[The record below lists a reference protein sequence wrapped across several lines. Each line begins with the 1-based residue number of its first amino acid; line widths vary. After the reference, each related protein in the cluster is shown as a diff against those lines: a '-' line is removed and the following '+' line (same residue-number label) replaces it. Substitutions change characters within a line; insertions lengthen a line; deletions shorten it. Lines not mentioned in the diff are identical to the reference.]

1 MPQLDLNNGF
11 LNIEN
16 KLKATKAFNDLNT
29 QYKNAKKQAGSSFEK
44 RKSDVVQSLDSAK
57 KKFNTI
63 TDNVNN
69 TQKKVK
75 SYQQKVKTQF
85 EQLLDLSKL
94 TSNTNSTRYIKRKLL
109 EAIQIIEPQ
118 ISTILLEDSL
128 KAVGCDQNQKYVGGQ
143 KIYIKLQSIDYLGI
157 LKQDPNDNQ
166 AKPLYEK
173 DDSVN
178 PQVIPYSMN
187 RQLYKR
193 IQSTN
198 DYKTD
203 YSEDYKGASG
213 QGLFNIKFYD
223 NHPTTNESGGWYE
236 ITLANR
242 SNNINSVK
250 EFIVDYYSSIRI
262 FEKQNVMAGIIEA
275 MTGAISINIGNGDY
289 TIDDTSKLFI
299 YTQRI
304 LGLCFDSRSEIDVN
318 GTAKVSEIDGD
329 DQSFYELNEIDLRQI
344 DLRRNNIKRGVVQF
358 ESCDNVDLPVN
369 YLGLNNDLNTI
380 TFVKDEDFVDKADKL
395 TDNIVNDDDKKSF
408 GFDISVDDDVIKNMV
423 KGLVL
428 SLFSPKVILPI
439 FTMYEVLYQN
449 TTQAIDSFTKFMKK
463 FKSYVK
469 SVISKIGGLF
479 VKTLFD
485 IIKKDIVRLIQSVL
499 RDLVK
504 ERARLKYKR
513 IIKLIELL
521 LIVARFVND
530 WRQCK
535 SVIDEL
541 FLLLNLAKGK
551 SFNTGVPLPL
561 LFGSQLLEG
570 SSPTRAYINTIED
583 LQSLG
588 IPTGPMPDGSPN
600 LTILSMFSAIKG
612 VADEQAENGK
622 VEIAIPPLTITPA
635 GITIPLK
642 ASGKSI

>member
-1 MPQLDLNNGF
+1 MPQLDLINGF

-29 QYKNAKKQAGSSFEK
+29 QYKKAKKQAGSSFEQK
-44 RKSDVVQSLDSAK
+44 KSDTTKTLNSIKDK
-57 KKFNTI
+57 TKGY
-63 TDNVNN
+63 
-69 TQKKVK
+69 QK
-75 SYQQKVKTQF
+75 QIKTQF

-94 TSNTNSTRYIKRKLL
+94 TSNTNSSTYIKRKLL
-109 EAIQIIEPQ
+109 EAIRIIEPQ
-118 ISTILLEDSL
+118 ILTILLEDSL

-157 LKQDPNDNQ
+157 LKQDPNDIQ

-173 DDSVN
+173 NDTVN

-203 YSEDYKGASG
+203 YNEDYRGTSG
-213 QGLFNIKFYD
+213 QGLFNIKFYT

-236 ITLANR
+236 ITLTNR
-242 SNNINSVK
+242 ANNINSIN
-250 EFIVDYYSSIRI
+250 EFMVDYYTSIKI

-275 MTGAISINIGNGDY
+275 LTGAISINIGSGDY
-289 TIDDTSKLFI
+289 VIDDTSKLFI
-299 YTQRI
+299 YIQRI
-304 LGLCFDSRSEIDVN
+304 LGLCFDNRSEIDVA

-329 DQSFYELNEIDLRQI
+329 NQSFYELNEVDLRQI
-344 DLRRNNIKRGVVQF
+344 NSRRNNIKRGVVQF
-358 ESCDNVDLPVN
+358 ESCDNVELPVN
-369 YLGLNNDLNTI
+369 YLGLTDDLNTI

-395 TDNIVNDDDKKSF
+395 TDNIVSDENKKNF
-408 GFDISVDDDVIKNMV
+408 GFDISVDDDVIKTMV

-428 SLFSPKVILPI
+428 SIFSPKVLLPI

-449 TTQAIDSFTKFMKK
+449 TTQEIDSFSKFMKK

-469 SVISKIGGLF
+469 SIISKIGGLF
-479 VKTLFD
+479 VKTLFN
-485 IIKKDIVRLIQSVL
+485 IIKKDIVKLMRSVDVELI
-499 RDLVK
+499 K

-513 IIKLIELL
+513 ITALIELL
-521 LIVARFVND
+521 LIVAKFVSD
-530 WRQCK
+530 WRECK
-535 SVIDEL
+535 NVIDEI
-541 FLLLNLAKGK
+541 FKLLNFTRRQIINSGI
-551 SFNTGVPLPL
+551 PLPL
-561 LFGSQLLEG
+561 LFGSQLLNG
-570 SSPTRAYINTIED
+570 SSPTRAYIKTIED

-612 VADEQAENGK
+612 AADEQAENGK
-622 VEIAIPPLTITPA
+622 VEVAIPPLTITPA

>member
-1 MPQLDLNNGF
+1 MPQLDLINGF

-29 QYKNAKKQAGSSFEK
+29 QYKKAKKQAGSSFEQK
-44 RKSDVVQSLDSAK
+44 KSDTTKTLNSIKDK
-57 KKFNTI
+57 TKGY
-63 TDNVNN
+63 
-69 TQKKVK
+69 QK
-75 SYQQKVKTQF
+75 QIKTQF

-94 TSNTNSTRYIKRKLL
+94 TSNTNSSTYIKRKLL
-109 EAIQIIEPQ
+109 EAIRIIEPQ
-118 ISTILLEDSL
+118 ILTILLEDSL

-157 LKQDPNDNQ
+157 LKQDPNDIQ

-173 DDSVN
+173 NDTVN

-187 RQLYKR
+187 HQLYKR

-203 YSEDYKGASG
+203 YNEDYRGTSG
-213 QGLFNIKFYD
+213 QGLFNIKFYT

-236 ITLANR
+236 ITLTNR
-242 SNNINSVK
+242 ANNINSIN
-250 EFIVDYYSSIRI
+250 EFMVDYYTSIKI

-275 MTGAISINIGNGDY
+275 LTGAISINIGSGDY
-289 TIDDTSKLFI
+289 VIDDTSKLFI
-299 YTQRI
+299 YIQRI
-304 LGLCFDSRSEIDVN
+304 LGLCFDNRSEIDVA

-329 DQSFYELNEIDLRQI
+329 DQSFYELNEVDLRQI
-344 DLRRNNIKRGVVQF
+344 NSRRNNIKRGVVQF
-358 ESCDNVDLPVN
+358 ESCDNVELPVN
-369 YLGLNNDLNTI
+369 YLGLTDDLNTI

-395 TDNIVNDDDKKSF
+395 TDNIVSDENKKNF
-408 GFDISVDDDVIKNMV
+408 GFDISVDDDVIKTMV

-428 SLFSPKVILPI
+428 SIFSPKVLLPI

-449 TTQAIDSFTKFMKK
+449 TTQAIDSFSKFMKK

-469 SVISKIGGLF
+469 SIISKIGGLF
-479 VKTLFD
+479 VKTLFN

-504 ERARLKYKR
+504 ERIALKYKR

-521 LIVARFVND
+521 IIVAKFVSD

-535 SVIDEL
+535 SVIDEI
-541 FLLLNLAKGK
+541 FMLLNLAKGK

-612 VADEQAENGK
+612 AADEQAENGK
-622 VEIAIPPLTITPA
+622 VEVAIPPLTITPA

>member
-16 KLKATKAFNDLNT
+16 KLKATKAFSDLNT
-29 QYKNAKKQAGSSFEK
+29 QYKNAKKQSGKTFEQK
-44 RKSDVVQSLDSAK
+44 KSDIVQSLSGASKKIDNISQTAK
-57 KKFNTI
+57 TY
-63 TDNVNN
+63 
-69 TQKKVK
+69 QK
-75 SYQQKVKTQF
+75 KVKTQF
-85 EQLLDLSKL
+85 EELLNLSKL
-94 TSNTNSTRYIKRKLL
+94 TSNSNSNRYIKRKLL
-109 EAIQIIEPQ
+109 ETIRIIEPQ
-118 ISTILLEDSL
+118 ISTILLEDTL
-128 KAVGCDQNQKYVGGQ
+128 KAIGCDQTQTYVGGQ
-143 KIYIKLQSIDYLGI
+143 KIYLKLSSIDYLGI
-157 LKQDPNDNQ
+157 LKQDPSSDQ

-173 DDSVN
+173 NDTIN
-178 PQVIPYSMN
+178 PQGIPYSMN

-203 YSEDYKGASG
+203 YNEEYKGSSG
-213 QGLFNIKFYD
+213 QGLFNIKFLD
-223 NHPTTNESGGWYE
+223 NHPITNESGGWYE
-236 ITLANR
+236 ITLSNR
-242 SNNINSVK
+242 AGNVNSVK
-250 EFIVDYYSSIRI
+250 EFIVDYYTSIKI

-275 MTGAISINIGNGDY
+275 LTGAISINIGNGDY

-299 YTQRI
+299 YIQRI
-304 LGLCFDSRSEIDVN
+304 LGLCFDNRSEIDVA
-318 GTAKVSEIDGD
+318 GTSKISEFDGD
-329 DQSFYELNEIDLRQI
+329 DQSFYELNEIDLRNI
-344 DLRRNNIKRGVVQF
+344 NSRRNNIKRGVVQF

-369 YLGLNNDLNTI
+369 YLGLLNDLNTI

-395 TDNIVNDDDKKSF
+395 TNNIVDDENKKGL
-408 GFDISVDDDVIKNMV
+408 GFDLNVDDDIIKTMV

-428 SLFSPKVILPI
+428 SLFSPKVLLPI
-439 FTMYEVLYQN
+439 FSMVESLTQN
-449 TTQAIDSFTKFMKK
+449 ATQVIDSFVKFMKK
-463 FKSYVK
+463 FSSYVK

-479 VKTLFD
+479 VKTLFT
-485 IIKKDIVRLIQSVL
+485 IIKSDIVRLIQSVL

-504 ERARLKYKR
+504 ERIRLKYRR

-541 FLLLNLAKGK
+541 FMLLNLARGK
-551 SFNTGVPLPL
+551 SFGSGIPLPL

-570 SSPTRAYINTIED
+570 TSPTRAYINTIED

-600 LTILSMFSAIKG
+600 LTMLSMFSSIKG
-612 VADEQAENGK
+612 QADELAENGK

>member
-1 MPQLDLNNGF
+1 MPQLDLINGF

-29 QYKNAKKQAGSSFEK
+29 QYKKAKKQAGSSFEQK
-44 RKSDVVQSLDSAK
+44 KSDTTKTLNSIKDK
-57 KKFNTI
+57 TKGY
-63 TDNVNN
+63 
-69 TQKKVK
+69 QK
-75 SYQQKVKTQF
+75 QIKTQF

-94 TSNTNSTRYIKRKLL
+94 TSNTNSSTYIKRKLL
-109 EAIQIIEPQ
+109 EAIRIIEPQ
-118 ISTILLEDSL
+118 ILTILLEDSL

-157 LKQDPNDNQ
+157 LKQDPNDIQ

-173 DDSVN
+173 NDTVN

-203 YSEDYKGASG
+203 YNEDYRGTSG
-213 QGLFNIKFYD
+213 QGLFNIKFYT

-236 ITLANR
+236 ITLTNR
-242 SNNINSVK
+242 ANNINSIN
-250 EFIVDYYSSIRI
+250 EFMVDYYTSIKI

-275 MTGAISINIGNGDY
+275 LTGAISINIGSGDY
-289 TIDDTSKLFI
+289 VIDDTSKLFI
-299 YTQRI
+299 YIQRI
-304 LGLCFDSRSEIDVN
+304 LGLCFDNRSEIDVA

-329 DQSFYELNEIDLRQI
+329 DQSFYELNEVDLRQI
-344 DLRRNNIKRGVVQF
+344 NSRRNNIKRGVVQF
-358 ESCDNVDLPVN
+358 ESCDNVELPVN
-369 YLGLNNDLNTI
+369 YLGLTDDLNTI

-395 TDNIVNDDDKKSF
+395 TDNIVSDENKKNF
-408 GFDISVDDDVIKNMV
+408 GFDISVDDDVIKTMV

-428 SLFSPKVILPI
+428 SIFSPKVLLPI

-449 TTQAIDSFTKFMKK
+449 TTQEIDSFSKFMKK

-469 SVISKIGGLF
+469 SIISKIGGLF
-479 VKTLFD
+479 VKTLFN
-485 IIKKDIVRLIQSVL
+485 IIKKDIVKLMRSVDVELI
-499 RDLVK
+499 K

-513 IIKLIELL
+513 ITALIELL
-521 LIVARFVND
+521 LIVAKFVSD
-530 WRQCK
+530 WRECK
-535 SVIDEL
+535 NVIDEI
-541 FLLLNLAKGK
+541 FKLLNFTRRQIINSGI
-551 SFNTGVPLPL
+551 PLPL
-561 LFGSQLLEG
+561 LFGSQLLNG
-570 SSPTRAYINTIED
+570 SSPTRAYIKTIED

-612 VADEQAENGK
+612 AADEQAENGK
-622 VEIAIPPLTITPA
+622 VEVAIPPLTITPA

>member
-16 KLKATKAFNDLNT
+16 KLKATKAFSDLNT
-29 QYKNAKKQAGSSFEK
+29 QYKNAKKQSGKTFEQK
-44 RKSDVVQSLDSAK
+44 KSDIVQSLSGASKKIDNISQTAK
-57 KKFNTI
+57 TY
-63 TDNVNN
+63 
-69 TQKKVK
+69 QK
-75 SYQQKVKTQF
+75 KVKTQF
-85 EQLLDLSKL
+85 EELLNLSKL
-94 TSNTNSTRYIKRKLL
+94 TSNSNSNRYIKRKLL
-109 EAIQIIEPQ
+109 ETIRIIEPQ
-118 ISTILLEDSL
+118 ISTILLEDTL
-128 KAVGCDQNQKYVGGQ
+128 KAIGCDQTQTYVGGQ
-143 KIYIKLQSIDYLGI
+143 KIYLKLSSIDYLGI
-157 LKQDPNDNQ
+157 LKQDPSSDQ

-173 DDSVN
+173 NDTIN
-178 PQVIPYSMN
+178 PQGIPYSMN

-203 YSEDYKGASG
+203 YNEEYKGSSG
-213 QGLFNIKFYD
+213 QGLFNIKFLD
-223 NHPTTNESGGWYE
+223 NHPITNESGGWYE
-236 ITLANR
+236 ITLSNR
-242 SNNINSVK
+242 TGNVNSVK
-250 EFIVDYYSSIRI
+250 EFIVDYYTSIKI

-275 MTGAISINIGNGDY
+275 LTGAISINIGNGDY

-299 YTQRI
+299 YIQRI
-304 LGLCFDSRSEIDVN
+304 LGLCFDNRSEIDVA
-318 GTAKVSEIDGD
+318 GTSKISEFDGD
-329 DQSFYELNEIDLRQI
+329 DQSFYELNEIDLRNI
-344 DLRRNNIKRGVVQF
+344 NSRRNNIKRGVVQF

-369 YLGLNNDLNTI
+369 YLGLLNDLNTI

-395 TDNIVNDDDKKSF
+395 TNNIVDDENKKGL
-408 GFDISVDDDVIKNMV
+408 GFDLNVDDDIIKTMV

-428 SLFSPKVILPI
+428 SLFSPKVLLPI
-439 FTMYEVLYQN
+439 FSMVESLTQN
-449 TTQAIDSFTKFMKK
+449 ATQVIDSFVKFMKK
-463 FKSYVK
+463 FSSYVK

-479 VKTLFD
+479 VKTLFT
-485 IIKKDIVRLIQSVL
+485 IIKSDIVRLIQSVL

-504 ERARLKYKR
+504 ERIRLKYRR

-541 FLLLNLAKGK
+541 FMLLNLARGK
-551 SFNTGVPLPL
+551 SFGSGIPLPL

-570 SSPTRAYINTIED
+570 TSPTRAYINTIED

-600 LTILSMFSAIKG
+600 LTMLSMFSSIKG
-612 VADEQAENGK
+612 QADELAENGK